1 MVHGIVGQHNG
12 MITVE
17 SNIGVGTCFPIYFPV
32 AGSVAHADGSTPRRK
47 SGPLYG
53 RQPTSSLNGIAN
65 GVHSM
70 DGHEEQRKP
79 STILVVEDDPD
90 LRFLMKEVLGDSG
103 FQVMS
108 ASDGV
113 EGLQTYESHST
124 DIALIVADLMTPKMK
139 GKELYDRVQAMSKG
153 MKFLFVSGYQANQ
166 ISQNFVLDRGFEF
179 LPKPFDLDELVEKVR
194 KILA

>member
-1 MVHGIVGQHNG
+1 M
-12 MITVE
+12 
-17 SNIGVGTCFPIYFPV
+17 FLYFS
-32 AGSVAHADGSTPRRK
+32 AASAALADGASLRRK
-47 SGPLYG
+47 SGPLHGLSG
-53 RQPTSSLNGIAN
+53 RRRPTGSLNGMVNSTNGTHGVN
-65 GVHSM
+65 GVNGVNEANDM
-70 DGHEEQRKP
+70 DGHTEQNKT

-103 FQVMS
+103 FTVMS
-108 ASDGV
+108 AADGV
-113 EGLQTYESHST
+113 EGLETFENHRS

-166 ISQNFVLDRGFEF
+166 ISQNFVFDRGFEF